1 LTRPPLNIPRTCV
14 FTVVVALAL
23 RLGVVGF
30 LYPEHLNPDRAF
42 WRFAGEAGKIAH
54 SLVEGRGFS
63 SPFFADTG
71 PTALMP
77 PIYPYL
83 IAVVFKLFGTY
94 TKSSALAMLSLDS
107 LFSALTCLPIFF
119 IARKCFGDR
128 TGVVA
133 AWTWAFFPY
142 AIYFSADF
150 IWPTVLTTLLLS
162 LLFLMVLHLAISSRR
177 SLWLGFGLL
186 SGLAILTEPIV
197 LSVLPLL
204 GGWACYR
211 LYRKNQ
217 RWFPSAAVAALALA
231 AFVSPWFIRNYHT
244 FHKPILFRDN
254 FGLELYV
261 GNNGV
266 SWHWASPGIHP
277 SASETEWQEF
287 VSLGELGY
295 MARKQHQAAE
305 FINSHRVWFIGMS
318 LRRAVYFWTNF
329 WSLDRRYL
337 AEEPFD
343 PFNIFFSTA
352 LTVLAFAGLWRAYR
366 RRLTVAVPY
375 AIVLFFFPVTYYITH
390 MQDYYRRPIDPF
402 FVILAVYGL
411 TGRGRLPAQ
420 PVGIRQDYS

>member
-1 LTRPPLNIPRTCV
+1 MKPLLPERPQNTRRTC
-14 FTVVVALAL
+14 FLMVVLAL
-23 RLGVVGF
+23 VLRLSVVGF
-30 LYPEHLNPDRAF
+30 LYPEHLNPDRGY
-42 WRFAGEAGKIAH
+42 WRFAGEAGKIAQ
-54 SLVEGRGFS
+54 SVVEGRGFS

-83 IAVVFKLFGTY
+83 VAGVFKLFGTY
-94 TKSSALAMLSLDS
+94 TKASALVMLSVDS

-119 IARKCFGDR
+119 LARQCFGDS
-128 TGVVA
+128 VAVA
-133 AWTWAFFPY
+133 AGWTWVFFPY

-150 IWPTVLTTLLLS
+150 IWPTVLTTFLLS
-162 LLFLMVLHLAISSRR
+162 LLFLMVLHLARSAQL
-177 SLWLGFGLL
+177 SLWLSFGFL
-186 SGLAILTEPIV
+186 SGLATLTEPIV

-204 GGWACYR
+204 GAWACYR
-211 LYRKNQ
+211 LHRKEK
-217 RWFPSAAVAALALA
+217 RWLPSAAVAILAFA
-231 AFVSPWFIRNYHT
+231 AFISPWFIRNYRT
-244 FHKPILFRDN
+244 FHQPILFRDN

-277 SASETEWQEF
+277 SASYKEWQEF

-295 MARKQHQAAE
+295 MAYKQQQAVE
-305 FINSHRVWFIGMS
+305 FIEGHRGWFIWMS

-343 PFNIFFSTA
+343 PFNIFFSTTLTILA
-352 LTVLAFAGLWRAYR
+352 LAGLWRAFR
-366 RRLTVAVPY
+366 TGLTVAMPY
-375 AIVLFFFPVTYYITH
+375 AMVLFFFPATYYITH

-402 FVILAVYGL
+402 FVILAVYAI
-411 TGRGRLPAQ
+411 TMRGQLGEARDAK
-420 PVGIRQDYS
+420 

>member
-1 LTRPPLNIPRTCV
+1 MV
-14 FTVVVALAL
+14 MVALVL
-23 RLGVVGF
+23 RLGVAGF
-30 LYPEHLNPDRAF
+30 LYPEHLNPDRGY
-42 WRFAGEAGKIAH
+42 WRFAGEAGKIAQ

-83 IAVVFKLFGTY
+83 IAGVFKLFGTY
-94 TKSSALAMLSLDS
+94 TKASALVMLALDS
-107 LFSALTCLPIFF
+107 LFSALTCLPIFL

-128 TGVVA
+128 VA
-133 AWTWAFFPY
+133 VRAGLAWAFFPY

-162 LLFLMVLHLAISSRR
+162 LLFLMALRLAGSSRL

-186 SGLAILTEPIV
+186 AGVATLTEPIV

-211 LYRKNQ
+211 LHRTKQ
-217 RWFPSAAVAALALA
+217 RWVPSAALSALAFA
-231 AFVSPWFIRNYHT
+231 AFISPWFIRNYRT

-277 SASETEWQEF
+277 SASDKEWQEF

-295 MARKQHQAAE
+295 MARKQYQAVG
-305 FINSHRVWFIGMS
+305 FINGHRGWFIWMS
-318 LRRAVYFWTNF
+318 IRRAVYFWTSF

-343 PFNIFFSTA
+343 PFNIFFSTTLTILA
-352 LTVLAFAGLWRAYR
+352 LGGLWRAFR
-366 RRLTVAVPY
+366 SGLTVAMPF
-375 AIVLFFFPVTYYITH
+375 AIVLFFFPATYYITH

-402 FVILAVYGL
+402 FVMLAVYALAARVNVSADG
-411 TGRGRLPAQ
+411 TPAPTINQ
-420 PVGIRQDYS
+420 GYS